1 MIPEP
6 PQAFGRP
13 DMAGPQQASS
23 VGRMRPHDKEAEQS
37 VLGALM
43 LDPNAVATVRDVLQP
58 GDFYE
63 DRHAHIFAAALELS
77 DRGEP
82 IDPITLR
89 AQLERAGTLPRSG
102 GVEYIA
108 ELSTVTPTA
117 ASVKHYADIVVQH
130 AVRRRLIDAGARVT
144 ETGFD
149 DQLRVEDALDMA
161 EQIVFRISD
170 QRSTNEATHIAPV
183 LKETWSQLE
192 TLLGGQRFITGVP
205 TNFSELDNVTQG
217 LQSGE
222 LIILA
227 ARPSVGKT
235 SFALNM
241 ARNAAVLGK
250 RPVAVFSLEMSK
262 ESLVQR
268 LLCSEAHVDSFLLK
282 TGQAD
287 AAAFS
292 RIAQAMDRLT
302 QAELWIDDTPALSIS
317 AMRSRARRMKAQHK
331 VALIIV
337 DYLQLMH
344 GGRQESRVQ
353 EVSDISSGLK
363 SIAKELQI
371 PIVALSQLSR
381 ESERRTDR
389 RPQLSDLRD
398 SGCLAGSS
406 PVFLPD
412 EGRCRPIRDL
422 VGRSGFRVLA
432 LDATTWKLVP
442 REVLKAFPTGRR
454 EVFDLTTRLGRTVRA
469 TANHKFLTLQGW
481 KRLDELA
488 PGDHLALPRRLP
500 TRPEPT
506 MTDAELAL
514 LGHLIGDGCT
524 LPRHAIQYTTADHDL
539 AQRVTILVRKVF
551 GDAVSPRV
559 VRERS
564 WYQVYLAA
572 GGRLTHG
579 RRNPVAA
586 WLDRL
591 GVFGLR
597 SHEKYVPTAV
607 FEQPAEQIGVFLRH
621 LWSTDGCIHA
631 GDAERPEPIVYYATS
646 SARLAL
652 DVQSM
657 LLRLGLNARVVTVP
671 QGTKGRVQ
679 HHVVLRGYADVVDF
693 LDQVG
698 ALRPSAMGHAALIFR
713 RSASVVSRTNR
724 DVIPAAV
731 WQQFVMPAMATSGMS
746 QRAFAASLGHAHSA
760 TAVRVSNLSRSRASR
775 IADAVQSES
784 LLRLSASDVYWD
796 PVATIIPAGMEDV
809 YDLTVEDLHNFVVS
823 DIISHNSIE
832 QDADIVLFLYREGMH
847 NQEVDKSLTQLI
859 VAKNRNGPVRDIDL
873 VFVAEQTAFRE
884 PFRGRPE

>member
-1 MIPEP
+1 M
-6 PQAFGRP
+6 F
-13 DMAGPQQASS
+13 S
-23 VGRMRPHDKEAEQS
+23 
-37 VLGALM
+37 
-43 LDPNAVATVRDVLQP
+43 
-58 GDFYE
+58 
-63 DRHAHIFAAALELS
+63 AALELS

-89 AQLERAGTLPRSG
+89 TQLERAGTFSRSG

-108 ELSTVTPTA
+108 ELSTITPTA
-117 ASVKHYADIVVQH
+117 ASVKYYADIV
-130 AVRRRLIDAGARVT
+130 AEKALRRRLIEAGGRVT
-144 ETGFD
+144 EAGFD
-149 DQLRVEDALDMA
+149 DNLRVEEALDSA

-192 TLLGGQRFITGVP
+192 TLLGGQKFITGVP

-235 SFALNM
+235 SFALNL

-250 RPVAVFSLEMSK
+250 KPVAIFSLEMSK

-317 AMRSRARRMKAQHK
+317 AMRSRARRMRAQHGI
-331 VALIIV
+331 ALVIV

-398 SGCLAGSS
+398 SGCLVGST

-412 EGRCRPIRDL
+412 EGRCRPIREL

-432 LDATTWKLVP
+432 VDPQTWKLVP
-442 REVLKAFPTGRR
+442 RTVLKAFPTGHRP
-454 EVFDLTTRLGRTVRA
+454 VFDLTTRLGRSIRA

-481 KRLDELA
+481 KRLDELTTA
-488 PGDHLALPRRLP
+488 HHLALPRRLP
-500 TRPEPT
+500 SRPEPT

-524 LPRHAIQYTTADHDL
+524 LPRHSIQYTTADLPL
-539 AQRVTILVRKVF
+539 AETVARLARNVF
-551 GDAVSPRV
+551 GDAVAPRIQQ
-559 VRERS
+559 ERT
-564 WYQVYLAA
+564 WYQVYLVASD
-572 GGRLTHG
+572 RLTHG
-579 RRNPVAA
+579 RRNPVAQ

-591 GVFGLR
+591 GAFGLR
-597 SHEKYVPTAV
+597 AWEKSVPAHV
-607 FEQPAEQIGVFLRH
+607 FEQPAEQIATFLRH
-621 LWSTDGCIHA
+621 LWATDGCIHLGA
-631 GDAERPEPIVYYATS
+631 GATRIPRIYYAS
-646 SARLAL
+646 SSLQLAR
-652 DVQSM
+652 DVQSL
-657 LLRLGLNARVVTVP
+657 LLRIGITARVSGVA
-671 QGTKGRVQ
+671 QRDRVRPQ
-679 HHVVLRGYADVVDF
+679 HHVILSGQEDLLRF
-693 LDQVG
+693 LDTVG
-698 ALRPSAMGHAALIFR
+698 PLRPSAIVHAQAIRTWLEGR
-713 RSASVVSRTNR
+713 VANTNR
-724 DVIPAAV
+724 DVIPAAA
-731 WQQFVMPAMATSGMS
+731 WRELALPAL
-746 QRAFAASLGHAHSA
+746 AASGGTHRSLAAAMGTAYNGTALYA
-760 TAVRVSNLSRSRASR
+760 TNLSRERATR
-775 IADAVQSES
+775 VAEAVASETLRS
-784 LLRLSASDVYWD
+784 LATSDVYWD
-796 PVATIIPAGMEDV
+796 RVTAVEPAGSADV
-809 YDLTVEDLHNFVVS
+809 YDLTVDDLHNFVAADMIV
-823 DIISHNSIE
+823 HNSIE

-847 NQEVDKSLTQLI
+847 NQEVDKSQTQLI

-873 VFVAEQTAFRE
+873 VFIAEQTAFRE